1 MVANPDGLIFLVTRY
16 YGKLDNDYHL
26 AVDRE
31 GVVHTSC
38 GSVMMPS
45 LCKDAGVRM
54 TIEPKG
60 KTCCFG
66 CGKAPAVKN
75 FTARFFKGEKLSFT
89 RQKTKR
95 VKKTK
100 ETEEYRYEDE
110 YNLEGL
116 FEGREI

>member
-1 MVANPDGLIFLVTRY
+1 MRGAVVANPDGLIFLVTRY
-16 YGKLDNDYHL
+16 Y
-26 AVDRE
+26 
-31 GVVHTSC
+31 
-38 GSVMMPS
+38 
-45 LCKDAGVRM
+45 
-54 TIEPKG
+54 
-60 KTCCFG
+60 
-66 CGKAPAVKN
+66 GKAPAVKN